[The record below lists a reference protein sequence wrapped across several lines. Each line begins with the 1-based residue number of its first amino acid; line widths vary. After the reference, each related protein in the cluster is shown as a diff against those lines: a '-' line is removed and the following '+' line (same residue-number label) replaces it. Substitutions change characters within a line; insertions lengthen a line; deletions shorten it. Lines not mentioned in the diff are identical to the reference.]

1 MTLTT
6 KKDCDNIFSIKQ
18 SVALVGGK
26 ISFDPNIILS
36 KIKGMAVT
44 RRSTYIRDSV
54 ERERMVKVLV
64 SCIWK

>member
-26 ISFDPNIILS
+26 ISFDLNIILS